1 LKNIIS
7 IKNLVDFYKK
17 HPNAKSSIET
27 WLAIT
32 KKAIWEKP
40 ADAVNDFPD
49 ADPIKNNRIVF
60 NIAGNKYRLIA
71 QISYVRQ
78 WVFIK
83 FIGSHTEYDKIDANT
98 IDDY

>member
-7 IKNLVDFYKK
+7 FKNLVDFYKK

-40 ADAVNDFPD
+40 SDAVNDFPD

-60 NIAGNKYRLIA
+60 NIAGNKYRLIV

>member
-1 LKNIIS
+1 MKNIIS

-32 KKAIWEKP
+32 KKVIWEKP
-40 ADAVNDFPD
+40 SDAVNDFPD

-60 NIAGNKYRLIA
+60 NIAGNKYRLIV

-83 FIGSHTEYDKIDANT
+83 FIGSHNEYDKIDANT